1 MKKTFQLTHPKIK
14 PARLFET
21 VRRDLK
27 RYLKRERGKELP
39 EGFNAWGFD
48 CRFGPTAEDANVID
62 VADIGQAIN
71 NAEAEQLESFYI
83 EILAKPDLRPE
94 KLNHNESPPLIEK
107 VE

>member
-39 EGFNAWGFD
+39 EGFNAWSFD
-48 CRFGPTAEDANVID
+48 CRFDSTAEEASVID

-71 NAEAEQLESFYI
+71 EAEAEQLESFYI
-83 EILAKPDLRPE
+83 EILARPDSRPE
-94 KLNHNESPPLIEK
+94 KPNNNESSLLNEK